1 MGSLNSIFLI
11 NSIMLGVGLAMD
23 AFSVSIANGLHNPT
37 MNSGVKAKI
46 SGTFAGFQ
54 FVMPMIGW
62 VLVHYLLES
71 FMQFKVL
78 IPWIALI
85 LLGYI
90 GGKMIMEAFT
100 AKECLEEDETKLAE
114 DGVISIHELVVQG
127 IATSIDALSVGFTIS
142 DYKWGRAVL
151 CALIIGAVTFIICE
165 IGLRIGIR
173 VGMKLAKKASVLG
186 GAILIFIGIEIFV
199 KGVIL

>member
-37 MNSGVKAKI
+37 MSSVIKGKI
-46 SGTFAGFQ
+46 AGTFAGFQ
-54 FVMPMIGW
+54 FVMPIIGW

-90 GGKMIMEAFT
+90 GGKMIIEAFI
-100 AKECLEEDETKLAE
+100 AKECLDDEETNLAE
-114 DGVISIHELVVQG
+114 GGVISIHELVVQG

-142 DYKWGRAVL
+142 DYKWGSAVL
-151 CALIIGAVTFIICE
+151 CALIIGAMTFIICE

-199 KGVIL
+199 KGVIF